1 MKRVKIIILSVS
13 IIACL
18 IMLLG
23 LAGCTL
29 DANGNPVTTT
39 GSFVAIPYTWQ
50 GGISGLASPPAN
62 PQITW
67 AYYNNVDNI
76 SYWYDGT
83 NWNIL
88 CAGTGLSTTLT
99 SGNLFV
105 GSALNVA
112 TSVAMSGD
120 VSLTNTGATTVLGLK
135 GVALPALATGY
146 LTYNSGTGL
155 WSFAAGG
162 GISSIGATT
171 PTSLTGILTGNGST
185 VGSITNNSTAWNAA
199 QAGSAILTALSG
211 LTYVSGSPHITMTG
225 ASSFGL
231 DTTTYQTHSS
241 ALDAVSA
248 GTWAGDSSITTLGT
262 VTTGTFSG
270 ITMQGTI
277 SSGTG
282 LTFGNFSAGTITGA
296 LSGNATTATSAGSV
310 TGLSVTAGKT
320 LTVSNSLTLSGTDGS
335 TLAIGTGGTLGT
347 AAYTASSA
355 YSPVAGSS
363 SITTVGTVTTGTLSG
378 VTIQGSISSGTGL
391 TFGNFSAGTIT
402 GALSGNATTA
412 TSAGSV
418 TGLSVTVGKTLTV
431 SNSLTLSGTDGST
444 LAIGTGGT
452 LGTAAYTASSAYSPV
467 AGSSSIYGRYG
478 YYRNS
483 IGSHDS
489 RFNQFW
495 NWTYFRKLLSRNDYR
510 RIIRER
516 HYCDKCG
523 FGYGIISNGSK
534 DFNRK
539 QFHDLDCYRRF
550 DFSNR
555 YWWNI
560 RYSRLY
566 SIVSLFTCCWF

>member
-162 GISSIGATT
+162 GGGITSIGATT

-282 LTFGNFSAGTITGA
+282 LTFGNFQQERLQAHYQGT
-296 LSGNATTATSAGSV
+296 
-310 TGLSVTAGKT
+310 
-320 LTVSNSLTLSGTDGS
+320 
-335 TLAIGTGGTLGT
+335 
-347 AAYTASSA
+347 
-355 YSPVAGSS
+355 P
-363 SITTVGTVTTGTLSG
+363 
-378 VTIQGSISSGTGL
+378 
-391 TFGNFSAGTIT
+391 
-402 GALSGNATTA
+402 
-412 TSAGSV
+412 
-418 TGLSVTVGKTLTV
+418 
-431 SNSLTLSGTDGST
+431 
-444 LAIGTGGT
+444 
-452 LGTAAYTASSAYSPV
+452 
-467 AGSSSIYGRYG
+467 
-478 YYRNS
+478 
-483 IGSHDS
+483 
-489 RFNQFW
+489 
-495 NWTYFRKLLSRNDYR
+495 LLRQVRVLLRDY
-510 RIIRER
+510 
-516 HYCDKCG
+516 
-523 FGYGIISNGSK
+523 
-534 DFNRK
+534 
-539 QFHDLDCYRRF
+539 Q
-550 DFSNR
+550 
-555 YWWNI
+555 
-560 RYSRLY
+560 
-566 SIVSLFTCCWF
+566 